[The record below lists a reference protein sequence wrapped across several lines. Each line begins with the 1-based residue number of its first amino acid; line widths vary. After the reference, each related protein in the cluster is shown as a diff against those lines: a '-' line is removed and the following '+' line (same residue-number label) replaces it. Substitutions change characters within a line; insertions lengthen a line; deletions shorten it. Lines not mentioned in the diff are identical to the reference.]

1 MLIKIINWSY
11 KITNNEKKEKLIK
24 AMKKDKDLRPYAKDI
39 KELNNK
45 SFSIFLKIAK
55 SLKPINN

>member
-1 MLIKIINWSY
+1 MTTKTTKETMTIKQ
-11 KITNNEKKEKLIK
+11 KKEKLVQC
-24 AMKKDKDLRPYAKDI
+24 MKKDKDLKPYAKDI
-39 KELNNK
+39 QELNNK

>member
-1 MLIKIINWSY
+1 M
-11 KITNNEKKEKLIK
+11 TNNEKKEKLIK
-24 AMKKDKDLRPYAKDI
+24 AMKKDKHLKPYAKDI